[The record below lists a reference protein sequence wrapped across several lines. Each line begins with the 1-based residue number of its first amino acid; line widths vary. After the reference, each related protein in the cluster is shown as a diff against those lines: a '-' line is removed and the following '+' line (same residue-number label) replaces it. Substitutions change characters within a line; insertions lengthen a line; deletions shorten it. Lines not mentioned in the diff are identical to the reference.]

1 MSKAVNANNI
11 LKRAVSS
18 KWGWDEDNF
27 PGSNARKE
35 WWYQKLAEA
44 RRRKLLRCSEQ
55 QNHRCCYCSRKTWH
69 PSYGETGPKR
79 LMATLEHVVT
89 RREGGTDSM
98 NNLTMACY
106 RCNNERSDHFTA
118 EEFYEMVVGLRPR
131 RSASTK
137 VVSLEDLAKKQAN
150 SEQRKNVLIMN
161 MAVLFHQLD
170 LWNWLDSWVTY
181 SVPMLKQE

>member
-1 MSKAVNANNI
+1 MNANKI
-11 LKRAVSS
+11 LKRAVGH
-18 KWGWDEDNF
+18 KWGWDEDSS

-35 WWYQKLAEA
+35 WFYMKLAEV

-55 QNHRCCYCSRKTWH
+55 QNHRCCYCGRKTWH
-69 PSYGETGPKR
+69 PSYNENGPKR
-79 LMATLEHVVT
+79 SMATLEHVHT

-98 NNLTMACY
+98 NNLAMAYY

-137 VVSLEDLAKKQAN
+137 VVSPEDLAKKLEHRFERQKTLILNTAHML
-150 SEQRKNVLIMN
+150 QVLN
-161 MAVLFHQLD
+161 
-170 LWNWLDSWVTY
+170 LWDWWDSWLTY
-181 SVPMLKQE
+181 SLPMLKQE